1 MTTTRGKTKGTKLT
15 GAQILVE
22 ELKHHGITEVFGY
35 PGGTVINIYDELY
48 KAEEQ
53 GVLKHYIT
61 AHEQG
66 AVHAADGYA
75 RSSGRTGVA
84 IATSGPGATN
94 TVTGIATAY
103 LDSIPL
109 VVITGNVPTAL
120 IGRDSFQE
128 VDMVG
133 ITMPITKHNF
143 IVKNTADLQETIRR
157 AFYIA
162 NDGKKGPVL
171 IDIPKDMQTNTCSYN
186 KNKKFSFAK
195 ANKPKKPDLDKALE
209 LIEKSQKPYLY
220 VGGGAVSADASELV
234 MQLSK
239 KINAPVGCSLMGLS
253 AIPRDYDAFLG
264 LIGMHGRYA
273 ASKVQAECD
282 MLIAIGTR
290 FSDRTTGNKE
300 KFRKSCKV
308 LQIDID
314 SAEINKNVP
323 TDFCLQGNVKDVLS
337 ALLPKITQRQNT
349 EWIDYAKKLRW
360 SDDNHSRMKHHEYSP
375 YSIIK
380 EVARHMKDD
389 TVIATD
395 VGQHQMWT
403 AQYYPLK
410 KPRTLVTSGG
420 LGTMGFGLGAAIGA
434 SIVKGKQRT
443 VLFTSDGSFHMNL
456 NELVTAVSNNLPIL
470 IVLLDNNALGMVRQW
485 QDIFFEKRHSQTIL
499 NRKTNYVKLIE
510 AFGGT
515 GFHVTNMKEL
525 ETALGKA
532 LKIND
537 GPVLLHC
544 IIDGEANVLPMIPP
558 NSSVDEIINK

>member
-1 MTTTRGKTKGTKLT
+1 MKLT
-15 GAQILVE
+15 GAQILLE
-22 ELKHHGITEVFGY
+22 ELKYHGITEVFGY

-53 GVLKHYIT
+53 GTIKHYIT

-75 RSSGRTGVA
+75 RASGKTGVA

-109 VVITGNVPTAL
+109 VVITGNVPTTL

-143 IVKNTADLQETIRR
+143 IVKITADLQRTLRR

-162 NDGKKGPVL
+162 NHGKKGPVL
-171 IDIPKDMQTNTCSYN
+171 VDIPKDMQTGTCAYT
-186 KNKKFSFAK
+186 KDKKFNFDK
-195 ANKPKKPDLDKALE
+195 AAPKKSFNLDKALE
-209 LIEKSQKPYLY
+209 FIESSKKPYLY
-220 VGGGAVSADASELV
+220 VGGGVIAANASELV
-234 MQLSK
+234 LQLSK

-273 ASKVQAECD
+273 ASKAQAECD
-282 MLIAIGTR
+282 LLIAIGTR

-314 SAEINKNVP
+314 KAEIGKNVP
-323 TDFCLQGNVKDVLS
+323 TDFYLEGNINDILA
-337 ALLPKITQRQNT
+337 ALLPKIPQSENT
-349 EWIDYAKKLRW
+349 EWIDYTKKLRW
-360 SDDNHSRMKHHEYSP
+360 SDENYSRMKDHEYSP

-380 EVARHMKDD
+380 EVAKYMQDD
-389 TVIATD
+389 TVVATD

-420 LGTMGFGLGAAIGA
+420 LGTMGFGMGAAIGA
-434 SIVKGKQRT
+434 SLAKNKQRT

-470 IVLLDNNALGMVRQW
+470 VVLLDNNALGMVRQW
-485 QDIFFEKRHSQTIL
+485 QDVFFEKRHSQTIL

-515 GFHVTNMKEL
+515 GFRVTNMKEL
-525 ETALGKA
+525 TDSLAKA
-532 LKIND
+532 LKIDD

>member
-1 MTTTRGKTKGTKLT
+1 MKLT
-15 GAQILVE
+15 GAQILLE
-22 ELKHHGITEVFGY
+22 ELKYHGITEVFGY

-53 GVLKHYIT
+53 GTIKHYIT

-75 RSSGRTGVA
+75 RASGKTGVA

-109 VVITGNVPTAL
+109 VVITGNVPTSL

-143 IVKNTADLQETIRR
+143 IVKNTADLQKTLRR

-162 NDGKKGPVL
+162 NHGKKGPVL
-171 IDIPKDMQTNTCSYN
+171 VDIPKDMQTGTCTYN
-186 KNKKFSFAK
+186 RDKKFNFSKAASKKSF
-195 ANKPKKPDLDKALE
+195 NLDKALE
-209 LIEKSQKPYLY
+209 FIALSQKPYLY
-220 VGGGAVSADASELV
+220 VGGGVIAANASELV
-234 MQLSK
+234 LQLSK
-239 KINAPVGCSLMGLS
+239 RLNAPVGCSLMGLS

-282 MLIAIGTR
+282 LLIAIGTR

-300 KFRKSCKV
+300 KFRKCCKV

-314 SAEINKNVP
+314 KAEIGKNVP
-323 TDFCLQGNVKDVLS
+323 TDSHLEGNINDILA
-337 ALLPKITQRQNT
+337 ALLPKIPQSKNT

-360 SDDNHSRMKHHEYSP
+360 SDDNFSRMKDHEYSP

-380 EVARHMKDD
+380 EVAKYMQDD
-389 TVIATD
+389 TVVATD

-434 SIVKGKQRT
+434 SLAKNKQRT

-456 NELVTAVSNNLPIL
+456 NELVTAVSNDLPIL
-470 IVLLDNNALGMVRQW
+470 VILLDNNALGMVRQW
-485 QDIFFEKRHSQTIL
+485 QDVFFEKRHSQTIL

-515 GFHVTNMKEL
+515 GFRVTNMKEL
-525 ETALGKA
+525 ADSLTKA
-532 LKIND
+532 LKINT

>member
-1 MTTTRGKTKGTKLT
+1 MKLT
-15 GAQILVE
+15 GAQILLE
-22 ELKHHGITEVFGY
+22 ELKYHGITEVFGY

-53 GVLKHYIT
+53 GTIKHYIT

-75 RSSGRTGVA
+75 RASGKTGVA

-109 VVITGNVPTAL
+109 VVITGNVPTTL

-143 IVKNTADLQETIRR
+143 IVKSTADLQKTLRR

-162 NDGKKGPVL
+162 NHGKKGPVL
-171 IDIPKDMQTNTCSYN
+171 VDIPKDMQTGTCTYN
-186 KNKKFSFAK
+186 RDKKFNFSK
-195 ANKPKKPDLDKALE
+195 ANQKKSLNFDKAVEFISSSKKPF
-209 LIEKSQKPYLY
+209 LY
-220 VGGGAVSADASELV
+220 VGGGVIAANASELV
-234 MQLSK
+234 LQLSR

-273 ASKVQAECD
+273 ASKAQAECD
-282 MLIAIGTR
+282 LLIAIGTR

-314 SAEINKNVP
+314 KAEIGKNVP
-323 TDFCLQGNVKDVLS
+323 TDFYLEGNINDILA
-337 ALLPKITQRQNT
+337 ALLPKIPQSENT

-360 SDDNHSRMKHHEYSP
+360 SDDNFSRMKDHEYSP

-380 EVARHMKDD
+380 EVAKHMKDD
-389 TVIATD
+389 TVVATD

-420 LGTMGFGLGAAIGA
+420 LGTMGFGMGAAIGA
-434 SIVKGKQRT
+434 SLAKNKQRT

-470 IVLLDNNALGMVRQW
+470 VVLLDNNALGMVRQW
-485 QDIFFEKRHSQTIL
+485 QDVFFEKRHSQTIL

-515 GFHVTNMKEL
+515 GFRVTNMKEL
-525 ETALGKA
+525 ADSLVKA
-532 LKIND
+532 LKINN